1 MRPGLANANGRFIR
15 AMQAR
20 LGLADWVRSAEALFP
35 DRVADVQRDCGCDTP
50 PPLMVI
56 EALMEE
62 PWASLTFSG
71 TRHSVEL
78 RLEGRAQAVEEAL
91 EALSTW
97 TEEAEPLP
105 GGHFL
110 AEVQVTETA
119 REVGGSGRM
128 LLGLRLDALTIEE

>member
-1 MRPGLANANGRFIR
+1 MRPGLAAANGRFVR

-20 LGLADWVRSAEALFP
+20 LGLADWVQSAEALLSGIGP
-35 DRVADVQRDCGCDTP
+35 GPGAED

-56 EALMEE
+56 EALLEE

-71 TRHSVEL
+71 TRHCLEL
-78 RLEGRAQAVEEAL
+78 RFEGNAQAVEDAM

-97 TEEAEPLP
+97 TETAEPLP

-128 LLGLRLDALTIEE
+128 HLGLRLDALTIEE